1 VQSSSLSRPA
11 VVDDSW
17 FEEAGGLQKSQQCQI
32 SISSIEFTKKK
43 KLQAKL
49 TFSLSPLLQ
58 LRCNSHPCAA
68 PSAWKCHT
76 IHHVRMEQNKSV
88 TYIQRKHVC
97 FLKGSHFAYLLVA
110 VHPRCVKVHFL
121 SLHHPTSRISI
132 DFTTVPTRK
141 EELAMQGGTP
151 KTQSSSAGPA
161 PRSSPFITCNILHQI
176 PHIDLVTTC
185 SYCYCLIG

>member
-58 LRCNSHPCAA
+58 LRCKSHPCAA

-88 TYIQRKHVC
+88 TYIQRKHLC
-97 FLKGSHFAYLLVA
+97 SLKGSHFAYLLVA
-110 VHPRCVKVHFL
+110 VHPRCVKVHSL

-151 KTQSSSAGPA
+151 KTQSSLAGPA
-161 PRSSPFITCNILHQI
+161 SRSSLSL
-176 PHIDLVTTC
+176 LVIYFTKFPT
-185 SYCYCLIG
+185 LT